1 MKLTRT
7 SPGMG
12 PGLAK
17 DSTVQ
22 WLALATLLGMLAWA
36 VAGPSGLLAWGENH
50 RALVERQ
57 QQIKRLT
64 AERDELKNRVGL
76 LDPKHTDPDLAGE
89 LLRRNL
95 NVAHPDD
102 VIMMVH

>member
-1 MKLTRT
+1 
-7 SPGMG
+7 
-12 PGLAK
+12 
-17 DSTVQ
+17 
-22 WLALATLLGMLAWA
+22 MLAWS
-36 VAGPSGLLAWGENH
+36 VAGPSGLLAWGESH
-50 RALVERQ
+50 RTLVERQ

-64 AERDELKNRVGL
+64 VERDELQNRVNL
-76 LDPKHTDPDLAGE
+76 LDPRHTDPDLAGE

>member
-1 MKLTRT
+1 MKLTRK
-7 SPGMG
+7 SPGTA
-12 PGLAK
+12 PGFGK

-50 RALVERQ
+50 RALIERQ

-64 AERDELKNRVGL
+64 IERDELKNRNDL
-76 LDPKHTDPDLAGE
+76 LDPRHTDPDLAGE
-89 LLRRNL
+89 LVRRNL

-102 VIMMVH
+102 VIMMVR